1 MDDILTRRRERIRE
15 FIEEQKNDWIID
27 ELKDL
32 HEADIAELFETLKK
46 DERTYVFNLLET
58 EEKALVITELEE
70 GTRETLIAA
79 LDNSTIVDII
89 EEVDSDEAA
98 DIVQYLPE
106 EQQEEILDSVDQDVA
121 EDVQELIHFAE
132 DTAGGIMRL
141 EYIDVNEN
149 IPVSQ
154 AREKVKQLSTDWE
167 MENIYNVWVVDD
179 KGILRGYVSLQNL
192 ITADE
197 NILIKSIANE
207 EIRSVYPDIDQ
218 EEVAKLAIKYSLVA
232 VPVVDYS
239 ERLIGIV
246 SFNNIVDVIGEE
258 ADEDIS
264 KLSGS
269 GDITPSE
276 ESSLRITRARMPWL
290 LVALFG
296 ELISAFVIFQFA
308 ADLQK
313 AVALSFFFPVIMAMG
328 GNVGIQASAIIVRGL
343 ATGEISSFAIRS
355 RLLRELRASLLIGV
369 MCACIL
375 FTIITFWLKDYRMG
389 LTVAI
394 ALFIVVSNAATIG
407 TLMPFVLNRMKID
420 PAVSTGPFIT
430 TSNDIFGLLIY
441 LLIVTSFL

>member
-70 GTRETLIAA
+70 GTRESLIAA

-121 EDVQELIHFAE
+121 EDVQELIHYAE

-355 RLLRELRASLLIGV
+355 RLLRELRASL
-369 MCACIL
+369 
-375 FTIITFWLKDYRMG
+375 
-389 LTVAI
+389 
-394 ALFIVVSNAATIG
+394 
-407 TLMPFVLNRMKID
+407 
-420 PAVSTGPFIT
+420 
-430 TSNDIFGLLIY
+430 
-441 LLIVTSFL
+441 